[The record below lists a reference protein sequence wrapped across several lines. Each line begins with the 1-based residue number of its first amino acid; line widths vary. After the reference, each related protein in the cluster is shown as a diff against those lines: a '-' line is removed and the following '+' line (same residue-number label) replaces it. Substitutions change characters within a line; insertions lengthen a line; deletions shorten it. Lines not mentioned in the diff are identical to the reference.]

1 MTPDSVISVG
11 QYAIMVMLMIAA
23 PPLLTALAVGLVIGV
38 FQAATQVNEMTLS
51 FIPKVVALVLVLI
64 ATGPWMLKT
73 LMNYTEQ
80 LIREIPYLIGSA
92 LNSAD
97 LS

>member
-1 MTPDSVISVG
+1 MTPDAVISVG
-11 QYAIMVMLMIAA
+11 QYAILIMLMVAG

-80 LIREIPYLIGSA
+80 LIREIPYLIG
-92 LNSAD
+92 
-97 LS
+97 

>member
-1 MTPDSVISVG
+1 MTPEAVVSVG
-11 QYAIMVMLMIAA
+11 QYAIMVMLMVAA
-23 PPLLTALAVGLVIGV
+23 PPLLTALAVGLIIGV

-51 FIPKVVALVLVLI
+51 FIPKVIALVLVLV

-80 LIREIPYLIGSA
+80 LIREIPYLIG
-92 LNSAD
+92 
-97 LS
+97 

>member
-1 MTPDSVISVG
+1 MTPESVISIR
-11 QYAIMVMLMIAA
+11 QYAIMVMLMVAA

-51 FIPKVVALVLVLI
+51 FIPKVIALVLVLV
-64 ATGPWMLKT
+64 ATGPWMIKT

-80 LIREIPYLIGSA
+80 LIREIPHLIG
-92 LNSAD
+92 
-97 LS
+97 

>member
-51 FIPKVVALVLVLI
+51 FIPKVVALV
-64 ATGPWMLKT
+64 
-73 LMNYTEQ
+73 NYTEQ
-80 LIREIPYLIGSA
+80 LIREIPYLIG
-92 LNSAD
+92 
-97 LS
+97 